1 MALRA
6 RSSAKINAPM
16 PEKRVDPELL
26 SEGLVDWEQ
35 RLAEERGLLERVL
48 SRAPS
53 KRILDL
59 GCGSGRHARLLA
71 ESGYEVVGLD
81 ASETAIDLAQREPVP
96 RGAQFIMTDL
106 GAVER
111 SVQGHFGAAICIGN
125 TLPYLLSTES
135 LSRMLIGLKRRLLP
149 GAPLLLQTLNYDRIP
164 VGVDTLMPTRL
175 VPRED
180 GNLLV
185 VRLARAREDGFVL
198 HTATVLRHLPSSD
211 EVMEVVGTQRWQ
223 LRGWKREE
231 LETLLEVA
239 RFEIRQSFGDMAM
252 ATWKSESSPELVL
265 VAG

>member
-1 MALRA
+1 MTAQRLA
-6 RSSAKINAPM
+6 
-16 PEKRVDPELL
+16 PELL

-48 SRAPS
+48 SEAPS
-53 KRILDL
+53 KRVLDL
-59 GCGSGRHARLLA
+59 GCGNGRHARLLA
-71 ESGYEVVGLD
+71 ESGCEVVGLD

-96 RGAQFIMTDL
+96 EGAQFIMTDL

-111 SVQGHFGAAICIGN
+111 SVQGHFGAALCIGN

-175 VPRED
+175 VPHED
-180 GNLLV
+180 GNLLI
-185 VRLARAREDGFVL
+185 VRLAHARDDGFVL
-198 HTATVLRHLPSSD
+198 HTVTVLRHQPSSN
-211 EVMEVVGTQRWQ
+211 EVMEVVGSQRWQ

-231 LETLLEVA
+231 LATMLEVA
-239 RFEIRQSFGDMAM
+239 RFEIRECFGDMGM
-252 ATWKSESSPELVL
+252 APWESESSPELVL
-265 VAG
+265 IAG